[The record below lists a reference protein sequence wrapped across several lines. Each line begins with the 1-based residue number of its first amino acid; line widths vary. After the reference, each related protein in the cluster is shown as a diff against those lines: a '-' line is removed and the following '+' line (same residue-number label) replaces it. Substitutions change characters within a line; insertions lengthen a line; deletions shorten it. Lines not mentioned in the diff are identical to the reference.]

1 MIDFLNNDLG
11 NILKKTKVIS
21 ESKVWFKIFDA
32 KLKKTILNWIK
43 NDQLKKGIN
52 DEGEIMGLYSELT
65 EIINPIKKEGTP
77 YTLYDTGEFY
87 KSLFIDVLNDS
98 FEVDGDGIKV
108 DEESGIETDL
118 FKWLGDGIVGLTD
131 QNKNKLAEE
140 LKQRYVNYV
149 RDVLRIN

>member
-21 ESKVWFKIFDA
+21 ESKVWFKIFDS

>member
-21 ESKVWFKIFDA
+21 ESKVWFKVFDA
-32 KLKKTILNWIK
+32 KLKKTILDWIR

-98 FEVDGDGIKV
+98 FEVDGEGVKIDP
-108 DEESGIETDL
+108 ETGIETDL
-118 FKWLGDGIVGLTD
+118 FKWLGDGIVGLTEG
-131 QNKNKLAEE
+131 NKNKLAEE
-140 LKQRYVNYV
+140 LKQRYINYV
-149 RDVLRIN
+149 RNVLRIN

>member
-11 NILKKTKVIS
+11 DILKRTKVIS
-21 ESKVWFKIFDA
+21 ESKVWFKVFDA
-32 KLKKTILNWIK
+32 KLKKTILDWIR

-98 FEVDGDGIKV
+98 FEVDGEGIKL
-108 DEESGIETDL
+108 DPETGIETDL

-131 QNKNKLAEE
+131 ENKNKLAEE
-140 LKQRYVNYV
+140 LKQRYINYV
-149 RDVLRIN
+149 RNVLRIN

>member
-21 ESKVWFKIFDA
+21 DSKVWFKIFDA
-32 KLKKTILNWIK
+32 KLKKTILDWIK

-140 LKQRYVNYV
+140 LKVKYINYV

>member
-11 NILKKTKVIS
+11 DILKRTKVIS

-131 QNKNKLAEE
+131 ENKSKLAEE
-140 LKQRYVNYV
+140 LKVKYINYA
-149 RDVLRIN
+149 RNVLRIN

>member
-11 NILKKTKVIS
+11 DILKRTKVIS
-21 ESKVWFKIFDA
+21 ESKVWFKVFDA
-32 KLKKTILNWIK
+32 KLKKTILDWIR

-98 FEVDGDGIKV
+98 FEVDGEGVKIDP
-108 DEESGIETDL
+108 ETGIETDL
-118 FKWLGDGIVGLTD
+118 FKWLGDGIVGLTEG
-131 QNKNKLAEE
+131 NKNKLAEE
-140 LKQRYVNYV
+140 LKQRYINYV
-149 RDVLRIN
+149 RNVLRIN

>member
-11 NILKKTKVIS
+11 DILKRTKVIS
-21 ESKVWFKIFDA
+21 ESKAWFKVFDA
-32 KLKKTILNWIK
+32 KLKKTILDWIR

-98 FEVDGDGIKV
+98 FEVDGEGIKI
-108 DEESGIETDL
+108 DPETGIETDL

-131 QNKNKLAEE
+131 ENKNKLSEE
-140 LKQRYVNYV
+140 LKQRYINYV
-149 RDVLRIN
+149 RNVLRIN

>member
-1 MIDFLNNDLG
+1 MVDFLNNILG
-11 NILKKTKVIS
+11 DTLKRAKNIS
-21 ESKVWFKIFDA
+21 EKEAWFKIFDA
-32 KLKKTILNWIK
+32 KLKKTILDWIR

-98 FEVDGDGIKV
+98 FEVDGDGVKIDPETGV
-108 DEESGIETDL
+108 ETDL
-118 FKWLGDGIVGLTD
+118 FVWLGDGIVGLTD
-131 QNKNKLAEE
+131 QNKEKLAEE
-140 LKQRYVNYV
+140 LKIKYVNYV
-149 RDVLRIN
+149 RKILRID